1 MRAPT
6 ERNCEPAAGRIS
18 EFLRTP
24 FERGKSGRQDTQ
36 TALEILSFMLDVITV
51 KVLRL
56 EDRFRNQR
64 ALLRRETRETAMI
77 ALLLMLA
84 GVIGFAVVWRL
95 L

>member
-56 EDRFRNQR
+56 ERSFRNQR
-64 ALLRRETRETAMI
+64 ARLRRETRETAI
-77 ALLLMLA
+77 ISASLMLA
-84 GVIGFAVVWRL
+84 MILGFAVAWRL
-95 L
+95 M

>member
-1 MRAPT
+1 M
-6 ERNCEPAAGRIS
+6 AGRIS
-18 EFLRTP
+18 EFLRSP
-24 FERGKSGRQDTQ
+24 FERRKSGWQDTQ
-36 TALEILSFMLDVITV
+36 TALEILSFMLDVITI

-56 EDRFRNQR
+56 ERSFRNQR
-64 ALLRRETRETAMI
+64 ARLRRETRETAMI